1 MGVRLVR
8 EADIPNI
15 GCVWRGRYEIAMISS
30 S

>member
-1 MGVRLVR
+1 MNVRPVR

-15 GCVWRGRYEIAMISS
+15 GCVWCGCYEIAMISS